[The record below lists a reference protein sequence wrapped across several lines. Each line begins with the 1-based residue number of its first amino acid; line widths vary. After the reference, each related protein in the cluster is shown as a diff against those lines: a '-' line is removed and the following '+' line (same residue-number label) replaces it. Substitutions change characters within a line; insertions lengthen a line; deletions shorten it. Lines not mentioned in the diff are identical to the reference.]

1 MGKIKVDQIEKH
13 DATEVTVNS
22 DVVMAAGTSV
32 SSPSISTDT
41 ISEKTAASGV
51 TIDGLLIKDGAIPSI
66 AGGKVLQ
73 VIQATTSTATEVAST
88 TYADSGLTA
97 DITPSATDSKVL
109 VIVSQNIQ
117 ISISDNGLKGYMKLL
132 RDSTDI
138 VTDSIIQILTGG
150 ASSNLMQLSHSIV
163 YLDSPST
170 TSAITYKTQIKV
182 NDTSS
187 SGKIRAQDESSPSQ
201 ITLIEVSA

>member
-1 MGKIKVDQIEKH
+1 
-13 DATEVTVNS
+13 
-22 DVVMAAGTSV
+22 
-32 SSPSISTDT
+32 
-41 ISEKTAASGV
+41 
-51 TIDGLLIKDGAIPSI
+51 
-66 AGGKVLQ
+66 
-73 VIQATTSTATEVAST
+73 
-88 TYADSGLTA
+88 
-97 DITPSATDSKVL
+97 
-109 VIVSQNIQ
+109 
-117 ISISDNGLKGYMKLL
+117 MKLL

>member
-1 MGKIKVDQIEKH
+1 MSSIIKV
-13 DATEVTVNS
+13 
-22 DVVMAAGTSV
+22 
-32 SSPSISTDT
+32 DT
-41 ISEKTAASGV
+41 ISEYTSANGV

-66 AGGKVLQ
+66 TGGKVLQ
-73 VIQATTSTATEVAST
+73 VVQATTSTAVEVASL

-109 VIVSQNIQ
+109 VIVSQNIE
-117 ISISDNGLKGYMKLL
+117 ISISDNGIKGYMKLL
-132 RDSTDI
+132 RDASAI

-150 ASSNLMQLSHSIV
+150 ATSNLLQLNHSIV

-201 ITLIEVSA
+201 ITLIEIGA

>member
-1 MGKIKVDQIEKH
+1 MS
-13 DATEVTVNS
+13 TVQ
-22 DVVMAAGTSV
+22 V
-32 SSPSISTDT
+32 DT
-41 ISEKTAASGV
+41 INESTTGSGV
-51 TIDGLLIKDGAIPSI
+51 TIDGVLIKDGAIASSYI
-66 AGGKVLQ
+66 TGAGKVLQ

-138 VTDSIIQILTGG
+138 VTDSIAQTLTGG
-150 ASSNLMQLSHSIV
+150 ATSNLMQLSHSIV
-163 YLDSPST
+163 YLDTPST
-170 TSAITYKTQIKV
+170 TSATTYKTQMKV
-182 NDTSS
+182 NDTGN

-201 ITLIEVSA
+201 ITLIEIGA

>member
-1 MGKIKVDQIEKH
+1 MS
-13 DATEVTVNS
+13 TVQ
-22 DVVMAAGTSV
+22 V
-32 SSPSISTDT
+32 DT
-41 ISEKTAASGV
+41 INESTAGSGV
-51 TIDGLLIKDGAIPSI
+51 TVDGVLIKDSAIASSYITGA
-66 AGGKVLQ
+66 GKVLQ
-73 VIQATTSTATEVAST
+73 VVQATTSTAVEVASL

-132 RDSTDI
+132 RDTTAI
-138 VTDSIIQILTGG
+138 VTDSIAQILTGG
-150 ASSNLMQLSHSIV
+150 ATSNLLQLNHSIV

-170 TSAITYKTQIKV
+170 TSATTYKTQIKV

-201 ITLIEVSA
+201 ITLIEIGA

>member
-1 MGKIKVDQIEKH
+1 MSSEIKV
-13 DATEVTVNS
+13 
-22 DVVMAAGTSV
+22 
-32 SSPSISTDT
+32 DT
-41 ISEKTAASGV
+41 ISEKTSAAGV

-66 AGGKVLQ
+66 PGGKVLQ
-73 VIQATTSTATEVAST
+73 VVQATTSTATEVAST

-97 DITPSATDSKVL
+97 DITPSASSNKVL
-109 VIVSQNIQ
+109 IIVSQNIQ

-150 ASSNLMQLSHSIV
+150 ATSNLMQLSHSIV

-182 NDTSS
+182 DDTGN

>member
-1 MGKIKVDQIEKH
+1 M
-13 DATEVTVNS
+13 
-22 DVVMAAGTSV
+22 
-32 SSPSISTDT
+32 
-41 ISEKTAASGV
+41 
-51 TIDGLLIKDGAIPSI
+51 
-66 AGGKVLQ
+66 
-73 VIQATTSTATEVAST
+73 
-88 TYADSGLTA
+88 TA

-117 ISISDNGLKGYMKLL
+117 ISISDNGIKGYMKLL
-132 RDSTDI
+132 RDASAI

-150 ASSNLMQLSHSIV
+150 ATSNTLQLNHSIV

-201 ITLIEVSA
+201 ITLIEIGA